1 MAYKDEVPSSG
12 GLDGLPGFHMK
23 KGNYPHQTYFLSD
36 DGRNLGRIL
45 PCIQNGVEL
54 PLRVN
59 EEQSNFTDW
68 IKAEKLVKMMGVNDR
83 FTCLTRVKGKDR
95 DYRGPIES
103 LIEAM
108 KTALVA
114 NVRLFPVEWETWT
127 LGTKDKNGKYTG
139 QGMKI
144 PRPDTFALVQC
155 LLFETGGKE
164 FKNVDGRPKPK
175 FPVLW
180 ALSKSARA
188 SLQNVCNT
196 QVPGFTGNPEDYNN
210 RYTCG
215 DLISCAHGR
224 LVNFTMHK
232 STEKTFAGYDV

>member
-59 EEQSNFTDW
+59 EDQSNFTDW

-103 LIEAM
+103 LIEAAG
-108 KTALVA
+108 TASSRSTPYGIGCLTIPTLNPLSLKNFDMYLLV
-114 NVRLFPVEWETWT
+114 
-127 LGTKDKNGKYTG
+127 
-139 QGMKI
+139 
-144 PRPDTFALVQC
+144 
-155 LLFETGGKE
+155 
-164 FKNVDGRPKPK
+164 
-175 FPVLW
+175 
-180 ALSKSARA
+180 
-188 SLQNVCNT
+188 
-196 QVPGFTGNPEDYNN
+196 
-210 RYTCG
+210 
-215 DLISCAHGR
+215 
-224 LVNFTMHK
+224 
-232 STEKTFAGYDV
+232 